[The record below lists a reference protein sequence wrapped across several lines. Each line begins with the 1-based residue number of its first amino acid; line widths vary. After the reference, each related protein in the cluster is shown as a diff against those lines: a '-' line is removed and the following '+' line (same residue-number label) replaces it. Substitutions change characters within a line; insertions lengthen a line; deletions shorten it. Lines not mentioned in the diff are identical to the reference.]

1 MAACVASKG
10 ISNDLDRSG
19 KAGKGEGSAKRK
31 STRMNRHPF
40 WGHSKKQMNKK
51 RKTDNKSTDG
61 VTIWQETCWKIH
73 FHVFLSLMSQKRN

>member
-40 WGHSKKQMNKK
+40 WGHSKKQMKKK
-51 RKTDNKSTDG
+51 RK
-61 VTIWQETCWKIH
+61 
-73 FHVFLSLMSQKRN
+73 